1 LSRKSSLFVVSAPSG
16 TGKTTVLGALMARVD
31 GLSFSISHTTRSPRA
46 GERDGVEYHFVDSPR
61 FEQLVEAGRFLEWA
75 EVHGALYGTGRAEY
89 ERASREGLDL
99 LLDVDVQGA
108 AQVRERMPDAVTVFL
123 LPPSRA
129 ALEQRLRGRG
139 ADDEK
144 TVARRLAGARKEVA
158 RHGEYDYVLVN
169 RDAEECARV
178 LGAIIEASR
187 QRAGVVEDTV
197 AEIVR
202 SFEI

>member
-1 LSRKSSLFVVSAPSG
+1 
-16 TGKTTVLGALMARVD
+16 LMARVD
-31 GLSFSISHTTRSPRA
+31 GLSFSNSHTTRPPRA
-46 GERDGVEYHFVDSPR
+46 GERDGVDYHFVDRPR

-75 EVHGALYGTGRAEY
+75 EVHGASYGTGRAEY

-108 AQVRERMPDAVTVFL
+108 AQVRAQMPDAVSVFL

-129 ALEQRLRGRG
+129 ALEERLRGRG
-139 ADDEK
+139 ADDGK
-144 TVARRLAGARKEVA
+144 AVARRLAGARNEVA

-178 LGAIIEASR
+178 LGTIIEASR